1 MAAAALLR
9 FYLNSS
15 RCHPFSARGM
25 LEEFGIKTLDD
36 VEVSGKGVFVRV
48 DINSPV
54 DPATKKVLDDSRIRE
69 HAESTL
75 RELVERKAKVVV
87 LAHQGRK
94 GDPDFISLRQHAEI
108 MSRILGIEVEFV
120 EDIFGDKAK
129 AVIQSLKGGEILL
142 LENVRMWD
150 GETKTAK
157 AEEHAKTDLV
167 RNLAPYVEVF
177 VVDAFA
183 AAHRAHASLVGF
195 MPVAK
200 QVVAGRVMERELRAL
215 AKVRAKPERPCVYI
229 LGGAKAED
237 AADIAEAVLSQGI
250 ADTVLTGGLVANVF
264 LVASGLDIGTPN
276 LKVLEEKGFMELVPR
291 FREVLNKFGNQIKL
305 PVDLAVDIDGKRF
318 EINVGELPSRG
329 LIKDIGTKTAE
340 EYAKIVAGAKS
351 LVMNGPM
358 GVFEVEEFAYGTK
371 RVFEAIASSKAF
383 SVIGG
388 GHTIAAA
395 AKLGYI
401 NKVSHVS
408 TAGGALMEFLSKGSL
423 PVVEELKRFSR

>member
-1 MAAAALLR
+1 
-9 FYLNSS
+9 
-15 RCHPFSARGM
+15 M
-25 LEEFGIKTLDD
+25 LEELGIKTLDD
-36 VEVSGKGVFVRV
+36 VEVSGRRVFVRV

-54 DPATKKVLDDSRIRE
+54 DPATKKVIDDSRIRE

-75 RELVERKAKVVV
+75 KDLVKKKAKVVV

-94 GDPDFISLRQHAEI
+94 GDPDFISLKQHAEI
-108 MSRILGIEVEFV
+108 IGKILNIEVKFV

-129 AVIQSLKGGEILL
+129 AAIQSLREGEILL

-167 RNLAPYVEVF
+167 RNLAPYVEIF
-177 VVDAFA
+177 AVDAFA
-183 AAHRAHASLVGF
+183 AAHRAHVSLVGF

-200 QVVAGRVMERELRAL
+200 HVVAGRVMERELRAL
-215 AKVRAKPERPCVYI
+215 AKVRAKPERPCIYV

-250 ADTVLTGGLVANVF
+250 ADAILTGGLVANVF
-264 LVASGLDIGTPN
+264 LVANGLDLGAPN
-276 LKVLEEKGFMELVPR
+276 IKVLEEKGFMELVPR
-291 FREVLNKFGNQIKL
+291 FREVLNKFRGQIKL
-305 PVDLAVDIDGKRF
+305 PVDLAVDINGRRVEIDIGK
-318 EINVGELPSRG
+318 LPSGG

-340 EYAKIVAGAKS
+340 EYAKVIAGAKS

-358 GVFEVEEFAYGTK
+358 GIFEVEEFAYGTR

-395 AKLGYI
+395 AKLGYTA
-401 NKVSHVS
+401 KVSHVS

-423 PVVEELKRFSR
+423 PVVEELKRFSK